1 LVAESRAGEQESRAL
16 VAEALAQAEAERALV
31 AESRAGEQESRALVA
46 EARAQSKEMRAV
58 TAESRAGEQ
67 EDRAVAAETWGQ
79 NEQSR
84 ALTAEAR
91 AQELESRLQQMQQAL
106 SGTNAQ
112 LEAITHLAHDW
123 HDQILRLQR
132 SISWRVTS
140 PLRFVR
146 KSIVVF
152 LRGIKALFKFI
163 LFSVAGLLS
172 LPFLPL
178 LLIFIPY
185 VLARPVLRN
194 RLGQRIRYYPKL
206 RYALRLSAYKLGFIL
221 NDPRLEGWPIENQQL
236 GLPAKTSLSSP
247 SPIVEEEGSY
257 VSGQVAIS
265 LIQPAE
271 KHGTLP
277 EDYAQKQEGEGRNG
291 KSMPKH
297 PDLSKLT
304 PRARQIY
311 YQLEEVCKN
320 RVKGTG

>member
-1 LVAESRAGEQESRAL
+1 MRAVAAEACAGEQE
-16 VAEALAQAEAERALV
+16 
-31 AESRAGEQESRALVA
+31 G
-46 EARAQSKEMRAV
+46 
-58 TAESRAGEQ
+58 
-67 EDRAVAAETWGQ
+67 RAVAAETWGQ

-172 LPFLPL
+172 LPLLPL

-194 RLGQRIRYYPKL
+194 RLGQCIKHYPKL
-206 RYALRLSAYKLGFIL
+206 RYGLRILAYKLGLIPH
-221 NDPRLEGWPIENQQL
+221 DPTSELRDLKSPLPIPIQETGQSE
-236 GLPAKTSLSSP
+236 SLD
-247 SPIVEEEGSY
+247 
-257 VSGQVAIS
+257 VATQN
-265 LIQPAE
+265 LD
-271 KHGTLP
+271 H
-277 EDYAQKQEGEGRNG
+277 
-291 KSMPKH
+291 
-297 PDLSKLT
+297 LT

-311 YQLEEVCKN
+311 YQLVEACK
-320 RVKGTG
+320 K